1 MNSTV
6 IESILSGVL
15 VTVQVTLLAIAL
27 AAPVSFGVAIAS
39 RSSIRIVRGL
49 ALAYVEFLRG
59 TSALVQLFWA
69 FFVLPAFGFTAPPE
83 IVGFVVL
90 GLNAS
95 AYGAEIVRGGLASVP
110 RAQLD
115 GTKVLQLPR
124 STTLVRVLIPQ
135 ALPVMLP
142 ALGNLAIDVLK
153 ASSLVSLITVTD
165 FTKAVTQWA
174 LTGVLDITLAFSI
187 LLAGYLLLSLPIT
200 GTFHW
205 LERRARRFLNAGR
218 QS

>member
-1 MNSTV
+1 MNSTIV
-6 IESILSGVL
+6 ESILGGVL
-15 VTVQVTLLAIAL
+15 VTVQVTLLAIVI
-27 AAPVSFGVAIAS
+27 AAPLSLGVALAS
-39 RSSIRIVRGL
+39 RSSIKVVRGV
-49 ALAYVEFLRG
+49 AIAYVEFLRG

-69 FFVLPAFGFTAPPE
+69 FFVLPALGLTAPPE

-95 AYGAEIVRGGLASVP
+95 AYGAEIVRGGLGSVP

-115 GTKVLQLPR
+115 GAKILRLPAA
-124 STTLVRVLIPQ
+124 TTLFRVVIPQ

-142 ALGNLAIDVLK
+142 GLGNLAIDVLK

-174 LTGVLDITLAFSI
+174 TTGVLDITLAFT
-187 LLAGYLLLSLPIT
+187 LLLVGYLVLSLPIT
-200 GTFHW
+200 GAFLW
-205 LERRARRFLNAGR
+205 LERKAGR
-218 QS
+218 FVRPGRRA

>member
-1 MNSTV
+1 MNSAV

-15 VTVQVTLLAIAL
+15 VTVQVTLLAIAI
-27 AAPVSFGVAIAS
+27 AAPMSFGVAIAS
-39 RSSIRIVRGL
+39 RSSIPVVRGI
-49 ALAYVEFLRG
+49 ALVYVEFLRG
-59 TSALVQLFWA
+59 TSALVQLFWV
-69 FFVLPAFGFTAPPE
+69 FFVLPVFGFTAPPE

-115 GTKVLQLPR
+115 GAKVLQLPR
-124 STTLVRVLIPQ
+124 STTMLRVLIPQ
-135 ALPVMLP
+135 GLPVMLP

-165 FTKAVTQWA
+165 FTKSVTQWA
-174 LTGVLDITLAFSI
+174 ITGVLDITLAFSI

-200 GTFHW
+200 GTFHL
-205 LERRARRFLNAGR
+205 LERRARRFLNAR
-218 QS
+218 RAS